1 MKKQTALDFLIENM
15 ESFHALHRYKDVY
28 KEAKRMEKEQIVNAY
43 MTGLIPQIYESEKS
57 QAENYYN
64 ETYE

>member
-1 MKKQTALDFLIENM
+1 MKKQTALDWLI
-15 ESFHALHRYKDVY
+15 AQYIKDDMFKKGVY
-28 KEAKRMEKEQIVNAY
+28 EEAKRMEKEQIVNAY